1 MLIRQVEG
9 PSGGNKSGPEL
20 FHLSRTEDEQA
31 EMSKDKPNY
40 KTYRARRWPWD
51 RFRRNQFD
59 KLTETRPAEPG
70 DPHFPAPPP
79 SRSRE
84 DRAFQPEPEPRRAPK
99 AASSAQRQPKRA
111 PRVKPPRNA
120 RRWVT
125 VLKWVAIWALAW
137 AALSAVLFVVSAT
150 IQQAKVP
157 DETNAVLGGGG
168 NLLTSPGN
176 VLVMGLDERPKN
188 WNAARGPARTDTLM
202 LLRVGGGEARRLSI
216 LRDSYAEIPGY
227 GAGKINS
234 AYAYGGAPLTIRT
247 VENFMNV
254 GGGNMKINHMV
265 IVDFTHFPALID
277 ALGGVKVEVKQKCIH
292 STFDGKTFKLSRGTH
307 RLTGEQALRF
317 ARVRKNTCNL
327 GEDDRDR
334 AARQQ
339 QVMTAMKHKVY
350 NPLTF
355 VRLPWIAWAAPKAF
369 VTDMSP
375 FTLMS
380 FIGSMTLG
388 ENPPTRVLK
397 PSGVG
402 PGTSLIIPEAERA
415 AWARRF
421 SD

>member
-1 MLIRQVEG
+1 
-9 PSGGNKSGPEL
+9 
-20 FHLSRTEDEQA
+20 
-31 EMSKDKPNY
+31 MSKDKPNY

-59 KLTETRPAEPG
+59 KLSKAPPPEPG

-84 DRAFQPEPEPRRAPK
+84 DQAFQPKPAPRRAPLP
-99 AASSAQRQPKRA
+99 ASPSQRQPKRA
-111 PRVKPPRNA
+111 PRVKAPRSS

-125 VLKWVAIWALAW
+125 VFKWVAIWALAW
-137 AALSAVLFVVSAT
+137 AALSAVLFIVSAT
-150 IQQAKVP
+150 IQQSKVS

-188 WNAARGPARTDTLM
+188 WNVARDGSARTDTLM

-227 GAGKINS
+227 GFGKINS
-234 AYAYGGAPLTIRT
+234 AYAYGGAPLTIQT
-247 VENFMNV
+247 VERFMNV
-254 GGGNMKINHMV
+254 GGGSMKINHMV
-265 IVDFTHFPALID
+265 IVDFAHFPALID
-277 ALGGVKVEVKQKCIH
+277 ALGGVTVEVKQRCIH
-292 STFDGKTFKLSRGTH
+292 STFDGKTFKLSRGDH
-307 RLTGEQALRF
+307 HLNGEQALRF
-317 ARVRKNTCNL
+317 ARVRKNSCNPA
-327 GEDDRDR
+327 EDDRAR

-339 QVMTAMKHKVY
+339 QVMSAMKSKVY

-380 FIGSMTLG
+380 FITSMTIG
-388 ENPPTRVLK
+388 ENPKTHVLK
-397 PSGVG
+397 PTAAG

-421 SD
+421 E